1 MKKLWAVLVL
11 LCLASLL
18 AFAGSSAKGK
28 SGSWTGWISD
38 EKCGAKVDAACAKKC
53 VEGGQKAV
61 FVDEKDKTV
70 YPIANQDAVKSHA
83 GEHVTVKGTMDNNTL
98 TVASVAAAK

>member
-1 MKKLWAVLVL
+1 MKKLGAMLVLV
-11 LCLASLL
+11 CMVSLL
-18 AFAGSSAKGK
+18 AFAGSAKGK
-28 SGSWTGWISD
+28 SGTWTGWISD

-70 YPIANQDAVKSHA
+70 YPISNQDAVKSHA

-98 TVASVAAAK
+98 TVANVTAAK